1 MRVIAGAAK
10 GRRLVAPPG
19 SGTRPTSDRVKEALF
34 SMLQP
39 VLPGVAAIDLFAGSG
54 SLGVEAL
61 SRGARHVTFV
71 ERERRA
77 LRALRQNLELT
88 GFGDRAVVVE
98 RAVETALE
106 GTLPNGP
113 FGLAFLDP
121 PYDTPPDR
129 LDAVLAALVV
139 HLAPSASVSVERSSR
154 DPAPAW
160 PDPLR
165 PTRERRYGD
174 TVIHTAELDHGGTR
188 A

>member
-19 SGTRPTSDRVKEALF
+19 TGTRPTTDRVKEALF

-39 VLPGVAAIDLFAGSG
+39 RLPGVTAVDLFAGAG
-54 SLGVEAL
+54 GLGVEAL

-71 ERERRA
+71 ERDRRA

-88 GFGDRAVVVE
+88 GFGERALVVE
-98 RAVETALE
+98 RSVEV
-106 GTLPNGP
+106 TLAGPLRDAP

-121 PYDTPPDR
+121 PYDTPPAHIG
-129 LDAVLAALVV
+129 AVLEALVV
-139 HLAPSASVSVERSSR
+139 HLAPGATVTLERGVR
-154 DPAPAW
+154 DAVPDWPAA
-160 PDPLR
+160 LQA
-165 PTRERRYGD
+165 TRERRYGD
-174 TVIHTAELDHGGTR
+174 TVIHIAELDGGTR